1 MKVQQDQMEK
11 ITELLLAQAEKNKQP
26 QDMAPPVNYP
36 KTTPDIMKPKKPKK
50 PVNMKTASTLSWVFP
65 GMGHYYSGRT
75 GKGILFTGLELAAL
89 AGVAITSSNY
99 SYKVDEYNTF
109 ENNVVNVGG
118 EWTHAERKQYFD
130 AKNNA
135 LLPLIGSSTAAG
147 IVWVWNVWD
156 IKKSVSSKY
165 SDSDPISI
173 GINSRRQ
180 IEVRISF

>member
-1 MKVQQDQMEK
+1 MREEFFSLRRLTQDLQGLGVGLG
-11 ITELLLAQAEKNKQP
+11 ISKQ
-26 QDMAPPVNYP
+26 
-36 KTTPDIMKPKKPKK
+36 
-50 PVNMKTASTLSWVFP
+50 L
-65 GMGHYYSGRT
+65 
-75 GKGILFTGLELAAL
+75 GKGLFFTTLELAAL

-99 SYKVDEYNTF
+99 SLKVDEYNTF

-118 EWTHAERKQYFD
+118 EWTDAERKQYFE

-147 IVWVWNVWD
+147 IVWLWNIRD

-173 GINSRRQ
+173 GINSQ
-180 IEVRISF
+180 FQLEVRISFQ